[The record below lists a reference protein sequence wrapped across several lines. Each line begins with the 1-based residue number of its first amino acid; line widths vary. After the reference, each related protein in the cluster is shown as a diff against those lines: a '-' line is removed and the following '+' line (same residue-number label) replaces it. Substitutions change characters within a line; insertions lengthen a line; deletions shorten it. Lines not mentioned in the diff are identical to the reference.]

1 MYFKYS
7 IRNFFIGLF
16 PWPFELAENAK
27 LFFHASKWRKN
38 GFNVPLPNIL
48 KRSILLRELLAHK
61 ADVFVETG
69 TFLGDTPWFLRK
81 RVSKIITL
89 EVHPPLAELA
99 TKRFRNSKNIKVIP
113 GDSGSILAEI
123 AASLEGKVLF
133 WLDGHYSRG
142 ITGMSFEEC
151 PIFRELDAIRLGCK
165 ADWLIL
171 IDDARDFGAYPEYPS
186 ISQLSEYFRKY
197 NIAVEINVENDI
209 IRVRRV
215 A

>member
-16 PWPFELAENAK
+16 PKPFELAENAK
-27 LFFHASKWRKN
+27 LFFHASKWRKR
-38 GFNVPLPNIL
+38 GFTVPLPNIL
-48 KRSILLRELLAHK
+48 KRSILLRELLAHR

-81 RVSKIITL
+81 KVSKIVTF

-99 TKRFRNSKNIKVIP
+99 IRRFKNSPNIQVIH
-113 GDSGSILAEI
+113 GDSGAVLSESVAE
-123 AASLEGKVLF
+123 LNGRVLF

-151 PIFRELDAIRLGCK
+151 PIFRELDAIRLHCK
-165 ADWLIL
+165 ADLLIL
-171 IDDARDFGAYPEYPS
+171 IDDARDFGAHPEYPS
-186 ISQLSEYFRKY
+186 VGQIEEYFQKH
-197 NIAVEINVENDI
+197 NLPVTIGVENDI
-209 IRVRRV
+209 IRVQRKS
-215 A
+215 

>member
-7 IRNFFIGLF
+7 IRNFLIGLF

-81 RVSKIITL
+81 KVSKIITF

-99 TKRFRNSKNIKVIP
+99 TKRFRNSNNIRVIQ
-113 GDSGSILAEI
+113 GDSGLMLAEI
-123 AASLEGKVLF
+123 VPSLNGRVLF

-151 PIFRELDAIRLGCK
+151 PIFRELDAIVLHCK

-171 IDDARDFGAYPEYPS
+171 IDDARDFGAHAEYPS
-186 ISQLSEYFRKY
+186 VEQIESYFQNHNLPVTIK
-197 NIAVEINVENDI
+197 V
-209 IRVRRV
+209 
-215 A
+215 